1 MAQTDLAHEITT
13 AVRRALAAHRDR
25 LDEAHL
31 VTQSDARLATLA
43 QVRGAPPATTA
54 ALLGRY
60 ATRLH
65 QELCR
70 GTQPRTTL
78 ATVEAT
84 LWDLTRAVVVTIGST
99 EGVSIDAA
107 VSLALVLYARG
118 VAPFCA
124 APRLRPLS
132 A

>member
-1 MAQTDLAHEITT
+1 MQQTELSRDITT

-31 VTQSDARLATLA
+31 VAQSDTHLATLA
-43 QVRGAPPATTA
+43 QVRGAPAATTA
-54 ALLGRY
+54 AFLGRY
-60 ATRLH
+60 DTRLH

-70 GTQPRTTL
+70 GTQPRTTP
-78 ATVEAT
+78 ATVEAA

-124 APRLRPLS
+124 TPLRRPGS